1 MAVMFQIVS
10 TLMQEVPDFAL
21 KMQELRGEQPRMQ
34 LLDDPWGHVE
44 KCVAEC
50 DCLVSDRTGAFVHCL
65 IPKLAQTSLTPRDN
79 NGDSEEMAAGFTFR
93 DDCGYLGVGHAG
105 SIPFVSER
113 PGAYGRLL
121 LAVYVRWKTGLL
133 ISSDWLRPVTRGAW
147 RAVLSDQVEEPN
159 PIHGPG
165 GSS

>member
-1 MAVMFQIVS
+1 M
-10 TLMQEVPDFAL
+10 
-21 KMQELRGEQPRMQ
+21 
-34 LLDDPWGHVE
+34 
-44 KCVAEC
+44 AEC

-65 IPKLAQTSLTPRDN
+65 IPKIAQTSLTPRDN
-79 NGDSEEMAAGFTFR
+79 IDDSEEMATGFTFR
-93 DDCGYLGVGHAG
+93 DDCGYLGVGRAG

-113 PGAYGRLL
+113 PGAYGQLL